1 MPSMTPMIEG
11 SEGVDPFATA
21 LRNAIRK
28 RGLSLERVRFHLA
41 QRGHDLSIAT
51 LSYWQSG
58 RSRPERAASL
68 AALDDLEKVLSVPTG
83 ELSGPLRAARGR
95 PGWPLPPIG
104 VAATAGAALAG
115 TDLPFV
121 VDEGVRVDEV
131 ETRERLA
138 AQLGMRFDDSVA
150 RVSVQEVVEV
160 RPDRSVGR
168 RRIREVVRSQ
178 GEPVRRFMVSGL
190 CRSNGAPQLVVGES
204 NCHAVRMLDS
214 ASGGL
219 VVAELALD
227 TPLAADET
235 VIVEYRIDPLGA
247 ALPSTGVERTL
258 GAEVDLFVFDLR
270 FPANDPPVAITVS
283 GWRAG
288 RQVVEQVPVAG
299 EHQVVALEKV
309 GEGCVSAS
317 WCW

>member
-1 MPSMTPMIEG
+1 MASMADSPEAA
-11 SEGVDPFATA
+11 DPFAAA
-21 LRNAIRK
+21 LRSAIRK

-41 QRGHDLSIAT
+41 KRGHDLSIAT

-68 AALDDLEKVLSVPTG
+68 AALDDLEQVLSVPTG
-83 ELSGPLRAARGR
+83 SLSGPLRVARGR
-95 PGWPLPPIG
+95 AAWPPAPVGAVQAAPPAESDRPFPVDDG
-104 VAATAGAALAG
+104 VWL
-115 TDLPFV
+115 
-121 VDEGVRVDEV
+121 DEV
-131 ETRERLA
+131 ETRGRLA
-138 AQLGMRFDDSVA
+138 AQLGLSFDDAVR

-168 RRIREVVRSQ
+168 RRLREVVRSQ
-178 GEPVRRFMVSGL
+178 DEFVRRVLVSAL

-204 NCHAVRMLDS
+204 NCHAVQMLDS

-219 VVAELALD
+219 VVAELGLD
-227 TPLAADET
+227 APLVAGEAA
-235 VIVEYRIDPLGA
+235 IIEYRVDPLGVTR
-247 ALPSTGVERTL
+247 PSNGVERTL
-258 GAEVDLFVFDLR
+258 CSEVDLYVFDLR

>member
-1 MPSMTPMIEG
+1 MSDGTESP
-11 SEGVDPFATA
+11 DPFAAA
-21 LRNAIRK
+21 LRNAIRG

-58 RSRPERAASL
+58 RSRPERASSL
-68 AALDDLEKVLSVPTG
+68 AALDDLEQVLGVATG
-83 ELSGPLRAARGR
+83 SLSGPLRIARGR
-95 PGWPLPPIG
+95 PPWPPSMVGATLS
-104 VAATAGAALAG
+104 AAFDEPLIVDDGARL
-115 TDLPFV
+115 
-121 VDEGVRVDEV
+121 DEV
-131 ETRERLA
+131 EARDRLA
-138 AQLGMRFDDSVA
+138 AQLGMSFDAAVT
-150 RVSVQEVVEV
+150 RVSVQEIVEV
-160 RPDRSVGR
+160 RADRSVGR
-168 RRIREVVRSQ
+168 RRVREVVRSRD
-178 GEPVRRFMVSGL
+178 EFVRRFLVSAL

-219 VVAELALD
+219 VVAELGLD
-227 TPLAADET
+227 VPLAAGESA
-235 VIVEYRIDPLGA
+235 IVEYRVDPLGVTR
-247 ALPSTGVERTL
+247 PSQGVERTL
-258 GAEVDLFVFDLR
+258 VGDVGLYVFDLR

-317 WCW
+317 WTW